1 MKALILNIG
10 DELLVGQTINS
21 NAARMG
27 SMLNMIG
34 ITAAKILVVPDKKNE
49 ILSAMNEGLN
59 YDVVLIT
66 GGLGPTKDDITKKTF
81 ADFFNAPLVLNET
94 VLSDVTAYF
103 QKRARTLT
111 ELNRLQALVPEGCR
125 IIRNPNGTAPG
136 MWMEKNNTIFVSMPG
151 VPHEMLAMMENV
163 VIPELR
169 RIRDKKYPNKIFHH
183 SIITIGIGESLLAE
197 KIAEW
202 EDNLTKDSFALAY
215 LPQPGMVKLR
225 ISHYNANEQTPDL
238 ARKHIEELKK
248 IIEEWYLGEEKFGEP
263 SLTIQR
269 VIFELFRKR
278 KFTLGFAE
286 SCTGGYLSHLL
297 TSVPGSSEIFK
308 GACITYS
315 NEAKMNLLGVRTET
329 LDKFGAVSEECV
341 KEMLA
346 GCLRLLKC
354 DYGIAVSGIAGPD
367 GGTIEKPVGS
377 VWLAFGSD
385 QIMHTKFLKLGDN
398 RERNIHLASI
408 YGLNELRKLLSKISP
423 PHGLHGV

>member
-27 SMLNMIG
+27 SMLNIIG
-34 ITAAKILVVPDKKNE
+34 INTARILVVPDKKNE

-94 VLSDVTAYF
+94 VLNDVTAYF
-103 QKRARTLT
+103 QKRGRTLT
-111 ELNRLQALVPEGCR
+111 DLNRMQVWVPQGCR

-136 MWMEKNNTIFVSMPG
+136 MWMEKNNTIFISMPG
-151 VPHEMLAMMENV
+151 VPYEMLGMMENV
-163 VIPELR
+163 VIPELKQ
-169 RIRDKKYPNKIFHH
+169 IRDEKHPNKIFHH

-202 EDNLTKDSFALAY
+202 EENLTKDSFALAY

-225 ISHYNANEQTPDL
+225 ISHYNADENTPGK
-238 ARKHIEELKK
+238 AQKHVAELKK
-248 IIEEWYLGEEKFGEP
+248 IIEEWYLGEERFDDSP
-263 SLTIQR
+263 LTVQR
-269 VIFELFRKR
+269 VIFELFKKR
-278 KFTLGFAE
+278 KISLGFAE
-286 SCTGGYLSHLL
+286 SCTGGYLSHLI
-297 TSVPGSSEIFK
+297 TSIPGSSEFFK
-308 GACITYS
+308 GSCITYS
-315 NEAKMNLLGVRTET
+315 NEAKMNILGVNSET
-329 LDKFGAVSEECV
+329 LEKHGAVSEECV

-346 GCLRLLKC
+346 GCLRQLKC

-367 GGTIEKPVGS
+367 GGTDEKPVGS

-385 QIMHTKFLKLGDN
+385 QNMQTQFLKLGDN

-408 YGLNELRKLLSKISP
+408 YGLNELRKFIK
-423 PHGLHGV
+423 